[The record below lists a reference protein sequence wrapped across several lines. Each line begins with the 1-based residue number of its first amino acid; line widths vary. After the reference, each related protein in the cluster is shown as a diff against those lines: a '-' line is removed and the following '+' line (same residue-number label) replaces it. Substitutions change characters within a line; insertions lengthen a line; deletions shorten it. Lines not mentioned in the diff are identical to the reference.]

1 MKGESLMEKEDK
13 FENAFV
19 RMVEANLRLIRM
31 HKDCV
36 ENVHF
41 IGNVKILEERL
52 QHYCNQCGIFLKV
65 IDVLEEENQRTNLSN
80 LFDELNYN
88 EEKKKKKKKNYCM
101 LYLKNYTKTRPT
113 NVRYRFSCIYKNLL
127 APNEIGI
134 VTKEN
139 LQFLGTVLLSSEDD
153 VFPLDDSEKSCFR
166 HMKI

>member
-1 MKGESLMEKEDK
+1 MKGESHMEKEDK
-13 FENAFV
+13 FEDEFV

-88 EEKKKKKKKNYCM
+88 EEKKNYCM

-113 NVRYRFSCIYKNLL
+113 NVRYRFSCIYKNQW

-134 VTKEN
+134 ITKEN

-153 VFPLDDSEKSCFR
+153 VFPLDDSEKSCFW
-166 HMKI
+166 HVKI

>member
-1 MKGESLMEKEDK
+1 MKGESYMEKEDK
-13 FENAFV
+13 FEEASV
-19 RMVEANLRLIRM
+19 RMVEANLRLIRI

-41 IGNVKILEERL
+41 IGNVKNLEERL
-52 QHYCNQCGIFLKV
+52 QHYCNQCGIFLKA

-88 EEKKKKKKKNYCM
+88 EEKKNYCM

-113 NVRYRFSCIYKNLL
+113 NVRYRFSCIYKNLC
-127 APNEIGI
+127 APNESGI
-134 VTKEN
+134 VTKDN

-166 HMKI
+166 HVKIQ